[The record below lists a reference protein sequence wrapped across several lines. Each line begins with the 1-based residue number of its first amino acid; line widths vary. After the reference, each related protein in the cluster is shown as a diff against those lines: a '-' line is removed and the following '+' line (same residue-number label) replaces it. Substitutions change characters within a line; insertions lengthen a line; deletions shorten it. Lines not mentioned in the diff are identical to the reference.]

1 MDTRGRWR
9 RSLSRLVHWLSGLV
23 LEITDWLR
31 DSWQGRYGPRA

>member
-23 LEITDWLR
+23 LDIGSELR
-31 DSWQGRYGPRA
+31 DSWQGRYGPRT